1 MIPMFCFPA
10 SLPYSRIESHLY
22 LYIGALDAG
31 LYAFFRILY
40 KYFLEYN
47 AARPIFTNGLT
58 H

>member
-1 MIPMFCFPA
+1 MFCFPA

-22 LYIGALDAG
+22 LYMGALDAG